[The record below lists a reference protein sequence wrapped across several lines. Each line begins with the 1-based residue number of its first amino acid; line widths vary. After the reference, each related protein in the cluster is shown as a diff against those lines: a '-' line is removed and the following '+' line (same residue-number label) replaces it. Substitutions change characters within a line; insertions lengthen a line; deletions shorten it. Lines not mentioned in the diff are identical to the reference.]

1 MNLGL
6 LVNSFYA
13 LVATLCFSVIF
24 NINRRYLL
32 FTALGG
38 GITWFVYLIFLRVS
52 DHIMAYFVASICAA
66 IYAEIMARV
75 MKTPVTTFVICAV
88 IPLVPGGGMY
98 NTMLQIVQGHYNS
111 SLSTGIDTLSIAGAI
126 AVGIIFVSSCTKILV
141 NLIRPRLHGAR

>member
-1 MNLGL
+1 MNFGL
-6 LVNSFYA
+6 ALNVLYA
-13 LVATLCFSVIF
+13 LIATLCFSVIF
-24 NINRRYLL
+24 NINRRYLPL
-32 FTALGG
+32 TALGG
-38 GITWFVYLIFLRVS
+38 GITWLVYLIIQSGS

-98 NTMLQIVQGHYNS
+98 NTMLQIVQGHYS
-111 SLSTGIDTLSIAGAI
+111 RSLATGIDTLSIAGAI

-141 NLIRPRLHGAR
+141 NLIRPRFHGAH